1 MITLKNIVL
10 RRSAKVLLDSAT
22 VTINPSE
29 KVGLVG
35 RNGAGKSTLFG
46 LLNGSLQEDAGEC
59 HIPAQWRMGQVAQDH
74 RLPIERK
81 AEA

>member
-10 RRSAKVLLDSAT
+10 RRSAKVLLDNAS

-46 LLNGSLQEDAGEC
+46 LLNGSL
-59 HIPAQWRMGQVAQDH
+59 
-74 RLPIERK
+74 
-81 AEA
+81 